1 MDATQENNGCLS
13 AADNLAHTGSAIS
26 GYPVEK
32 LDDTTFEH
40 RLGKEYSMVSVALR
54 ALVDVRFKRGAEFH
68 FRFYF
73 RIFDHES
80 KFLQPFAV
88 IRLVP

>member
-1 MDATQENNGCLS
+1 MDSTQENNGCLS
-13 AADNLAHTGSAIS
+13 AGDNLAHTGSAIS

-40 RLGKEYSMVSVALR
+40 RLGKEYSLVSVALR
-54 ALVDVRFKRGAEFH
+54 ALVEVTFYRDAEFH
-68 FRFYF
+68 FTFVFSITNLNFYN
-73 RIFDHES
+73 
-80 KFLQPFAV
+80 PFSV

>member
-1 MDATQENNGCLS
+1 MDSTQENNGCLS

-40 RLGKEYSMVSVALR
+40 RLGKEYSLVSVALR
-54 ALVDVRFKRGAEFH
+54 ALVDVTFYRGAEFH
-68 FRFYF
+68 FTFVF
-73 RIFDHES
+73 SIMNLNFHN
-80 KFLQPFAV
+80 PFSV

>member
-1 MDATQENNGCLS
+1 MDATEENNGCLS

-40 RLGKEYSMVSVALR
+40 RLGKEYSLVSVALR
-54 ALVDVRFKRGAEFH
+54 ALVEVTFYRDAEFH
-68 FRFYF
+68 FTFVFSITNLNFYN
-73 RIFDHES
+73 
-80 KFLQPFAV
+80 PFSV

>member
-40 RLGKEYSMVSVALR
+40 RLGKEYSLVSVALR
-54 ALVDVRFKRGAEFH
+54 ALVEVTFYRDAEFH
-68 FRFYF
+68 FTFVFSIMNLNFYN
-73 RIFDHES
+73 
-80 KFLQPFAV
+80 PFSV